1 MFRTMSPGWSVCKG
15 GVRSLGV
22 FVTLLA
28 LDYLSLLYLA
38 LSCVR
43 VAPYVKH
50 EIMLKWR
57 RCGEGYSCRHCGGWI
72 SMGGGRRG

>member
-28 LDYLSLLYLA
+28 LDYLSVLYLA
-38 LSCVR
+38 LSAG
-43 VAPYVKH
+43 VATGDPAVGDRAL
-50 EIMLKWR
+50 I
-57 RCGEGYSCRHCGGWI
+57 
-72 SMGGGRRG
+72 